1 MTSIGQTSDPVGTYP
16 YFHSLLKNKG
26 SDTCPCNTTMLICGD
41 FFVNTATT
49 NNDWKHITNKFHED
63 IISLIQNAD
72 ISLVNL
78 EAPATSSSDKIL
90 KSGPSLRMN
99 PYILSNV
106 SQIGFNGVT
115 LANNHIMDFGLEGL
129 MDTLSG
135 TKDLGLLTCGA
146 GLNIHEA
153 IQPIIIQRPDGLKIF
168 IFSFCEKEFGVSD
181 ENTPGSAWISH
192 SSALS
197 EVEKCRDS
205 ADFILVIAHG
215 GLECIPLPPPERQAQ
230 LRQFIDVGADMV
242 IGHHPHVPQGWEKY
256 NGGYVFYSTGNFIF
270 DDLGGPHYPET
281 EWGFM
286 IQLRF
291 DSKKIIDLG
300 LILTENKKGTVKL
313 IEDGSSL
320 KNKIEY
326 LNVLS
331 DILQGPELYCQY
343 WQEIAIRRYYDQ
355 YVHLL
360 PLRLL
365 PQQFINVFNLIQRY
379 LGRNPIYPCV
389 ANEPKKIH
397 IHDLALL
404 NVIRN
409 ESHSWAIRH
418 ALSIITMQ
426 EPDLRCNDTKYQ
438 VDQLFMW
445 AKGQLDGAKSIN
457 PVLTELDN
465 G

>member
-1 MTSIGQTSDPVGTYP
+1 MTSIGQTSDLVDTYP
-16 YFHSLLKNKG
+16 YFYSLLKNG
-26 SDTCPCNTTMLICGD
+26 RSDPCPCNTTMLICGD

-49 NNDWKHITNKFHED
+49 TNDWKQITNKFHED

-90 KSGPSLRMN
+90 KSGPPLRMD

-115 LANNHIMDFGLEGL
+115 LANNHIMDFGPEGL
-129 MDTLSG
+129 IDTLSG

-153 IQPIIIQRPDGLKIF
+153 IQPIIIQRPDGLKVF
-168 IFSFCEKEFGVSD
+168 VFSFCEKEFGVSD
-181 ENTPGSAWISH
+181 ENIPGSAWISH
-192 SSALS
+192 PSALL

-230 LRQFIDVGADMV
+230 LRQFIDAGADIV
-242 IGHHPHVPQGWEKY
+242 IGHHPHVPQGWEKH
-256 NGGYVFYSTGNFIF
+256 NDGYIFYSTGNFIF
-270 DDLGGPHYPET
+270 DDRGGPHSPET

-286 IQLRF
+286 IQLQF
-291 DSKKIIDLG
+291 DSKKITDLG

-313 IEDGSSL
+313 IEDRSSL

-331 DILQGPELYCQY
+331 GILQDPKLYCQY
-343 WQEIAIRRYYDQ
+343 WQEITIRQYYDQ

-360 PLRLL
+360 SPRLF
-365 PQQFINVFNLIQRY
+365 PQRFISIFNLIQRY
-379 LGRNPIYPCV
+379 LGRNPIYPRV
-389 ANEPKKIH
+389 TKEPQEIH

-409 ESHSWAIRH
+409 ESHCWAIRR

-445 AKGQLDGAKSIN
+445 AKGQLDGAK
-457 PVLTELDN
+457 
-465 G
+465 